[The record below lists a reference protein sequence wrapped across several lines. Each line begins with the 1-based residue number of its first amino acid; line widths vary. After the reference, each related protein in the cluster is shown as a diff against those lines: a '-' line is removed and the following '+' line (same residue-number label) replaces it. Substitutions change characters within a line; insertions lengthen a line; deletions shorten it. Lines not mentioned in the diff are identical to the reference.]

1 MLHAQK
7 PIHNLTRHQPSTT
20 KTKQQPAPM
29 PTHKQQS
36 SGHGHKTTHQ
46 TQVPSTAPTQ
56 HGDQLRPTQTQD
68 RQQQYDQSQ
77 SHHNS
82 LHHPHGSN
90 VGEEHG
96 AGSPQGGPFFM
107 KPLTKQP
114 DYRFNLYVKGLAPTT
129 TTRSLYELFKPYGHI
144 LACKTIVD
152 NESGFCRGGFVL
164 FDNQTSCSEARRALT
179 HQGLYIA
186 VAHES
191 VSIKNIPVASEEP
204 PAAVKKAVPKLD
216 DSDAFPSLPTKPQG
230 KKRTQKKVQLNSPSP
245 PSPLPTSPPHTS
257 DRRDQQIESNEAHPS
272 NEINTPRMV
281 TPPWDSG
288 NADKVDTP
296 SSSNSQFG
304 HAFNTPF
311 MGFEFDTGFIGTH
324 QPMLTDSFSVNGYDR
339 RPSLLENKNYGTIV
353 DVDRYMDMWDMNTTA
368 APQMST
374 NTDGARQS
382 IHLSGA
388 QLSSTV
394 IDDFMLED
402 RPRRESVLYFNDLP
416 DGLSYRELFETC
428 ASYGPLILTSV
439 EIRYIN
445 EDCCGQGKVTFESH
459 RDSEVALGALSK
471 LSYNVHRGDLGEM
484 YPNEPN
490 IDDHLYNHY
499 LEQHQTYL
507 QLADTIAFDSPNQA
521 LTSPN
526 PHGFFGTTPSATPL
540 THLRSHS
547 DDMGYSWKAPNSSD
561 SIYHPHL
568 NDYVR
573 DDSGLGLDMNGLDM
587 NGLSIKPESV
597 SQLDA
602 PQKHSLNSSAS
613 SSTTLLPSDNAWT
626 QDHSS
631 DDSFQESDS
640 PSTPSPSGDPLQSGE
655 AASVPATAP
664 AKFMSYSDMVKV
676 PPKPVV
682 VQTPPAEK
690 SGEVYFNPPSQDLKR
705 RGNTSKSLDEK
716 EYQLN
721 LYLKDL
727 EPTMDEFKLY
737 QICVKFGPVMS
748 CRTITTHHGVC
759 TGLGFVMYISNESV
773 DRAIK
778 GLKEL
783 GYHAEVAIQ
792 SATNKLRCKVKSD
805 TLFLQNIPNHIK
817 ETKLRDLFRPYVIS
831 SCNILKDPKT
841 GQGRG
846 VAFLKMKDVKVAERF
861 IEEYHGRVLGKD
873 WKLPLQV
880 SPAKH

>member
-1 MLHAQK
+1 M
-7 PIHNLTRHQPSTT
+7 
-20 KTKQQPAPM
+20 TKQQSAPM
-29 PTHKQQS
+29 PTYKQQS
-36 SGHGHKTTHQ
+36 SGHGHETTHQ
-46 TQVPSTAPTQ
+46 AQAPSTASAQRGGHLRQTKT
-56 HGDQLRPTQTQD
+56 HG
-68 RQQQYDQSQ
+68 RQQQHDQSQ
-77 SHHNS
+77 NRHNS
-82 LHHPHGSN
+82 LHQHQGSN

-96 AGSPQGGPFFM
+96 SGAAQGCPFFM

-152 NESGFCRGGFVL
+152 NESGLCRGGFVL
-164 FDNQTSCSEARRALT
+164 FDNQTSCSDARRALT

-204 PAAVKKAVPKLD
+204 PAAVEKAVPKLD
-216 DSDAFPSLPTKPQG
+216 DSDAFPSLPTKPQR
-230 KKRTQKKVQLNSPSP
+230 KKKAKKKVQLNPPSP
-245 PSPLPTSPPHTS
+245 PSPLLASPPHTP
-257 DRRDQQIESNEAHPS
+257 DHRNQQIELNGAYPPE
-272 NEINTPRMV
+272 EINTPRMV
-281 TPPWDSG
+281 TPPWDSEH
-288 NADKVDTP
+288 ADKVDTP
-296 SSSNSQFG
+296 SSSDSQFG
-304 HAFNTPF
+304 HAFNTSF
-311 MGFEFDTGFIGTH
+311 LDFEFDTGFIGTH
-324 QPMLTDSFSVNGYDR
+324 QQMLTDSFNINEYDQ
-339 RPSLLENKNYGTIV
+339 RPSLLEKKTYGTIV
-353 DVDRYMDMWDMNTTA
+353 DVDRYMDMWDMNTAA
-368 APQMST
+368 APRMST
-374 NTDGARQS
+374 NADGARQS
-382 IHLSGA
+382 IHPSGA

-394 IDDFMLED
+394 IGDFMLED
-402 RPRRESVLYFNDLP
+402 LPSRESVLYFNDLP

-428 ASYGPLILTSV
+428 ASYGALILTSV

-459 RDSEVALGALSK
+459 RDSEVALAALSK
-471 LSYNVHRGDLGEM
+471 SNYNVHRGDLGEM
-484 YPNEPN
+484 YPSEPN
-490 IDDHLYNHY
+490 IDDHLYKHY
-499 LEQHQTYL
+499 LEQHQSYL
-507 QLADTIAFDSPNQA
+507 RLADTIAFDSLNQA
-521 LTSPN
+521 TTSTN
-526 PHGFFGTTPSATPL
+526 PHGFFGTTPSATSL
-540 THLRSHS
+540 THLNSNAGV
-547 DDMGYSWKAPNSSD
+547 MGYSWNTPNSSD
-561 SIYHPHL
+561 SIYHPHS
-568 NDYVR
+568 NDYIR
-573 DDSGLGLDMNGLDM
+573 DDSGLELDM
-587 NGLSIKPESV
+587 NGLSIKPESIYQPGV
-597 SQLDA
+597 
-602 PQKHSLNSSAS
+602 PQQHSLNSPAS
-613 SSTTLLPSDNAWT
+613 SSTTSLPTGIAWT

-655 AASVPATAP
+655 HASAPATSP
-664 AKFMSYSDMVKV
+664 AKFMSYSDIVKV

-682 VQTPPAEK
+682 VQPPRVEK
-690 SGEVYFNPPSQDLKR
+690 NGEVYFKPPSQDLRR

-716 EYQLN
+716 EYRLN

-737 QICVKFGPVMS
+737 QICVQFGPVMS

-778 GLKEL
+778 GLKKL

-805 TLFLQNIPNHIK
+805 TLFLQNIPNDIK
-817 ETKLRDLFRPYVIS
+817 EAKLRDHFRPYVIN

-841 GQGRG
+841 GQGKG

-861 IEEYHGRVLGKD
+861 IEEYHGRILGKD

>member
-1 MLHAQK
+1 
-7 PIHNLTRHQPSTT
+7 
-20 KTKQQPAPM
+20 M

-36 SGHGHKTTHQ
+36 SGHGHETTHQ
-46 TQVPSTAPTQ
+46 VQAPSTASTQ
-56 HGDQLRPTQTQD
+56 YGDHLRQSQIQG
-68 RQQQYDQSQ
+68 RQQQHDQSQ
-77 SHHNS
+77 HH
-82 LHHPHGSN
+82 GFN

-96 AGSPQGGPFFM
+96 VGSAQGGPFFM

-144 LACKTIVD
+144 LACKTILD

-191 VSIKNIPVASEEP
+191 VSIKNIPAASEES
-204 PAAVKKAVPKLD
+204 PAAVKKAVPK
-216 DSDAFPSLPTKPQG
+216 G
-230 KKRTQKKVQLNSPSP
+230 KKAQKKVQLNSPSP
-245 PSPLPTSPPHTS
+245 PSPLPASPPHTS
-257 DRRDQQIESNEAHPS
+257 DHREQQEESNEAHPS
-272 NEINTPRMV
+272 EAINTSRMV
-281 TPPWDSG
+281 TPRDFEH
-288 NADKVDTP
+288 ADKVDTP
-296 SSSNSQFG
+296 SSSDSQFG
-304 HAFNTPF
+304 TAFNTSF
-311 MGFEFDTGFIGTH
+311 LEFEFDTGFIGTH
-324 QPMLTDSFSVNGYDR
+324 QQMLIDSFNVNGYDR
-339 RPSLLENKNYGTIV
+339 RPSLLENKTYGTIV
-353 DVDRYMDMWDMNTTA
+353 DVDRYMDMWDMNTAA

-382 IHLSGA
+382 IHPSGA

-459 RDSEVALGALSK
+459 RDSEVALAALSK
-471 LSYNVHRGDLGEM
+471 LNYNVHRGDSGEM
-484 YPNEPN
+484 YPSEPN
-490 IDDHLYNHY
+490 IDDHLYNQYYELHQNY
-499 LEQHQTYL
+499 LRL
-507 QLADTIAFDSPNQA
+507 GDTTAFDSPNQA
-521 LTSPN
+521 MTSPN
-526 PHGFFGTTPSATPL
+526 AHGLFGTTPSTTPL
-540 THLRSHS
+540 THLNSNS
-547 DDMGYSWKAPNSSD
+547 GDMGYSWNAPNSSD
-561 SIYHPHL
+561 SIYHLHS
-568 NDYVR
+568 NDYAR
-573 DDSGLGLDMNGLDM
+573 DDSGLGLDMDE
-587 NGLSIKPESV
+587 LSIKHESV
-597 SQLDA
+597 SYLSVPQQYSLDS
-602 PQKHSLNSSAS
+602 PAS
-613 SSTTLLPSDNAWT
+613 SSTTSLPAGIARI
-626 QDHSS
+626 QGHSS
-631 DDSFQESDS
+631 DDSCQESDS
-640 PSTPSPSGDPLQSGE
+640 PSTPSPSDEPLQSGE
-655 AASVPATAP
+655 STSALASGPT
-664 AKFMSYSDMVKV
+664 KFMSYSDMVKV
-676 PPKPVV
+676 PPKPAT
-682 VQTPPAEK
+682 VQPPPVEK
-690 SGEVYFNPPSQDLKR
+690 NGEVYFNPPSQDLKR

-716 EYQLN
+716 EYRLN

-737 QICVKFGPVMS
+737 QICVQFGPVMS

-759 TGLGFVMYISNESV
+759 TGLGFVMYISNKSV

-817 ETKLRDLFRPYVIS
+817 EAKLRDLFRPYVIS

>member
-1 MLHAQK
+1 
-7 PIHNLTRHQPSTT
+7 
-20 KTKQQPAPM
+20 M

-36 SGHGHKTTHQ
+36 SGHGHETTHPQ
-46 TQVPSTAPTQ
+46 APSMAAALQAERQNHT
-56 HGDQLRPTQTQD
+56 HTQTQG
-68 RQQQYDQSQ
+68 RPQQYQAHTVSSQ
-77 SHHNS
+77 HLNYHSN
-82 LHHPHGSN
+82 N
-90 VGEEHG
+90 VGEDHG
-96 AGSPQGGPFFM
+96 TGSAQGGPFFM

-114 DYRFNLYVKGLAPTT
+114 DYRFNLYVKGLAPTI

-144 LACKTIVD
+144 MACKTIVD
-152 NESGFCRGGFVL
+152 NETGFCRGGFVL

-179 HQGLYIA
+179 QQGLYIA

-191 VSIKNIPVASEEP
+191 VSIKNIPATPEEP
-204 PAAVKKAVPKLD
+204 PAPVKKAVPKLD
-216 DSDAFPSLPTKPQG
+216 DSDAFPSLPTKPPG
-230 KKRTQKKVQLNSPSP
+230 KKAQKKAPLNPPSP
-245 PSPLPTSPPHTS
+245 PSPLPASPPHNPDHHGQQEESSEAYTS
-257 DRRDQQIESNEAHPS
+257 ERS
-272 NEINTPRMV
+272 NTPRMV
-281 TPPWDSG
+281 TPPWDSEH
-288 NADKVDTP
+288 ADKVDAP
-296 SSSNSQFG
+296 YIDSQFG
-304 HAFNTPF
+304 NAFSASF
-311 MGFEFDTGFIGTH
+311 LDFDFDTGFIGTH
-324 QPMLTDSFSVNGYDR
+324 QQMLTDSFNSTNGYDR
-339 RPSLLENKNYGTIV
+339 RPSLLDNKTYGTIV
-353 DVDRYMDMWDMNTTA
+353 DVDRYMDMWDMNTAA

-374 NTDGARQS
+374 NADGARQS
-382 IHLSGA
+382 IHPSGA

-402 RPRRESVLYFNDLP
+402 RPRRESVLFFSDLP

-459 RDSEVALGALSK
+459 RDSEVALAALSK
-471 LSYNVHRGDLGEM
+471 LNYNVHRGDSGDM
-484 YPNEPN
+484 YPSEPD
-490 IDDHLYNHY
+490 IDDHLYNQYYELHQNY
-499 LEQHQTYL
+499 LRLGH
-507 QLADTIAFDSPNQA
+507 ASAFDSPSQVMS
-521 LTSPN
+521 SPS
-526 PHGFFGTTPSATPL
+526 PHGFFGITPTATPL
-540 THLRSHS
+540 THLNSNS
-547 DDMGYSWKAPNSSD
+547 GDLGYAWNMPNSSD
-561 SIYHPHL
+561 SIYHSL
-568 NDYVR
+568 SNEFVR
-573 DDSGLGLDMNGLDM
+573 DDSGLGLDMNGLSIKHE
-587 NGLSIKPESV
+587 GLSHLV
-597 SQLDA
+597 V
-602 PQKHSLNSSAS
+602 PQQHSLHSPAS
-613 SSTTLLPSDNAWT
+613 SSTTSLPASNAWSHEQT
-626 QDHSS
+626 S
-631 DDSFQESDS
+631 DESFHESDS
-640 PSTPSPSGDPLQSGE
+640 PSTPSPSDDLSQTGQ
-655 AASVPATAP
+655 AASTPASGP

-682 VQTPPAEK
+682 VQAPLTERN
-690 SGEVYFNPPSQDLKR
+690 GELYFNPPSQDLKR

-716 EYQLN
+716 EYGLN

-817 ETKLRDLFRPYVIS
+817 EAKLRDLFRPYIIS

>member
-1 MLHAQK
+1 
-7 PIHNLTRHQPSTT
+7 
-20 KTKQQPAPM
+20 M

-36 SGHGHKTTHQ
+36 LGHGHETTHQ
-46 TQVPSTAPTQ
+46 ALAPSMVSAQ
-56 HGDQLRPTQTQD
+56 LGDQLRQTQTQG
-68 RQQQYDQSQ
+68 RQQQHDQSQ
-77 SHHNS
+77 NPHNS
-82 LHHPHGSN
+82 LHQHHGSDE
-90 VGEEHG
+90 GEEYG
-96 AGSPQGGPFFM
+96 AGSAQGGPFFM

-144 LACKTIVD
+144 LACKTILD

-179 HQGLYIA
+179 QQGLYIA

-191 VSIKNIPVASEEP
+191 VSIKNIPVVSEEP

-230 KKRTQKKVQLNSPSP
+230 KKKAQKKVQLNSPSP
-245 PSPLPTSPPHTS
+245 PSPLPASPLHTS
-257 DRRDQQIESNEAHPS
+257 DHRDQQVESNEAHPS
-272 NEINTPRMV
+272 EVINTPRMV
-281 TPPWDSG
+281 TPPWDSEHAG
-288 NADKVDTP
+288 KCDTP
-296 SSSNSQFG
+296 FSSDSQFG
-304 HAFNTPF
+304 HAFNTSF
-311 MGFEFDTGFIGTH
+311 LDFEFDTGFIGTH
-324 QPMLTDSFSVNGYDR
+324 QQMLTDSFSVNGYDR
-339 RPSLLENKNYGTIV
+339 RPSLLENKTYGTIV
-353 DVDRYMDMWDMNTTA
+353 DVDRYMDMWDMNTAA

-374 NTDGARQS
+374 NADGARQS
-382 IHLSGA
+382 IHPSGA

-402 RPRRESVLYFNDLP
+402 RPRRESVLFFNDLP

-459 RDSEVALGALSK
+459 RDFEVALAALSK

-484 YPNEPN
+484 YPSEPN

-507 QLADTIAFDSPNQA
+507 RLEDTIAFDSPNQA
-521 LTSPN
+521 MTSPS

-540 THLRSHS
+540 TQLSS
-547 DDMGYSWKAPNSSD
+547 NTCDMGYSWNAPNSSD
-561 SIYHPHL
+561 SIYHPHS
-568 NDYVR
+568 NDYVH
-573 DDSGLGLDMNGLDM
+573 DESGLGLDMNGL
-587 NGLSIKPESV
+587 SINPKSV
-597 SQLDA
+597 SQFGVS
-602 PQKHSLNSSAS
+602 QQHSLNSPAS
-613 SSTTLLPSDNAWT
+613 SSTTSLPADNTWT

-640 PSTPSPSGDPLQSGE
+640 PSTPSPSGDPLQSGDPT
-655 AASVPATAP
+655 SAP
-664 AKFMSYSDMVKV
+664 AAGPVKFMSYSDMVKV
-676 PPKPVV
+676 PPKPAV
-682 VQTPPAEK
+682 VQLPPVEK
-690 SGEVYFNPPSQDLKR
+690 NGEVYFNPPSQDLKR

-716 EYQLN
+716 EYRLN

-737 QICVKFGPVMS
+737 QICVQFGPVMS

-759 TGLGFVMYISNESV
+759 TGLGFVMYMSNESV

-817 ETKLRDLFRPYVIS
+817 EAKLRDLFRPYIIS